1 VRLRPDPPSRPAPAR
16 IPGRAPAWQRR
27 YRRHRRAL
35 AAVLAGVV
43 VWGAI
48 SELRP
53 PAPATTA
60 ALVALRDLAPGA
72 VLSPADLQVV
82 QREAVALPADAVR
95 SPDDVVG
102 RTVSFPV
109 RAGEPVTARHVVA
122 AGLLEALGPGL
133 VATPVTLAD
142 PASGS
147 LVSRGDLVDVLAA
160 ASGAA
165 TGSPTAAV
173 VASRVRVLV
182 APAREQS
189 TSGGLLGSP
198 VAASGDGGAGLVL
211 ATTTEQALAI
221 ARAAVTS
228 RLSLTVRGT

>member
-1 VRLRPDPPSRPAPAR
+1 M
-16 IPGRAPAWQRR
+16 
-27 YRRHRRAL
+27 
-35 AAVLAGVV
+35 LAGVV
-43 VWGAI
+43 VWGVT

-53 PAPATTA
+53 PSPATAA
-60 ALVALRDLAPGA
+60 ALVAVRDLAPGS
-72 VLSPADLQVV
+72 VLSASDLQVV
-82 QREAVALPADAVR
+82 QRDAAALPADSVR
-95 SPDDVVG
+95 GPEEVVG

-109 RAGEPVTARHVVA
+109 RAGEPVTARHVV
-122 AGLLEALGPGL
+122 GGDLLGALGPGL

-142 PASGS
+142 PAAGA

-182 APAREQS
+182 APGREQS
-189 TSGGLLGSP
+189 APGGLLGSP
-198 VAASGDGGAGLVL
+198 AVAGSDAGAGLVL

-228 RLSLTVRGT
+228 RLSLTVRGA

>member
-1 VRLRPDPPSRPAPAR
+1 MRLRPDSPSRPDAVR

-43 VWGAI
+43 VWGVT

-53 PAPATTA
+53 PAPSTSP
-60 ALVALRDLAPGA
+60 ALVAVRDLVPGE
-72 VLSPADLQVV
+72 VLAESDLQVV
-82 QREAVALPADAVR
+82 ARNSASLPVDAVQA
-95 SPDDVVG
+95 PEAVVG
-102 RTVSFPV
+102 RTVSFPL
-109 RAGEPVTARHVVA
+109 RAGEPVRARDVVGA
-122 AGLLEALGPGL
+122 ELLAALGPGL

-142 PASGS
+142 PSAAS

-160 ASGAA
+160 ASGVA
-165 TGSPTAAV
+165 TGAPTASV

-182 APAREQS
+182 APGREAPA
-189 TSGGLLGSP
+189 SGGLLGSP
-198 VAASGDGGAGLVL
+198 SAAGTDAGAGLVL
-211 ATTTEQALAI
+211 ATSTEQALAI
-221 ARAAVTS
+221 ARAAVGS

>member
-1 VRLRPDPPSRPAPAR
+1 VRLRPPPPSRPDPAR

-43 VWGAI
+43 VWGVT

-53 PAPATTA
+53 PDPATGP
-60 ALVALRDLAPGA
+60 ALVAVRDLAPGA
-72 VLSPADLQVV
+72 LLGAADLQVV
-82 QREAVALPADAVR
+82 QRDLAALPVDAAR
-95 SPDDVVG
+95 GPDEVVG

-109 RAGEPVTARHVVA
+109 RAGEPLTARHVVGG
-122 AGLLEALGPGL
+122 GLLEALGPGL
-133 VATPVTLAD
+133 VATPVALAD
-142 PASGS
+142 AASGS

-165 TGSPTAAV
+165 TGSPTASV

-182 APAREQS
+182 APAREQGA
-189 TSGGLLGSP
+189 TGGLLGAP
-198 VAASGDGGAGLVL
+198 AAAGGDAGAGLVL

-228 RLSLTVRGT
+228 RLSLTIRGA